1 MFRDRKSFEKYIG
14 LVKLRF
20 GLYVSDTKL
29 VELLYIYIE
38 ASLYIL
44 YCWKQT
50 LQLPTILTNYFVYDQ
65 CTFSSTAPA
74 PDLLYLSVYLFVDEK
89 LSTGISTLFFIL

>member
-1 MFRDRKSFEKYIG
+1 MFRDRKLFEKYIR

-29 VELLYIYIE
+29 VELLYIYVE

-44 YCWKQT
+44 YC
-50 LQLPTILTNYFVYDQ
+50 
-65 CTFSSTAPA
+65 
-74 PDLLYLSVYLFVDEK
+74 
-89 LSTGISTLFFIL
+89 